1 MTKPVLIVDHLRK
14 KYGNFVA
21 VDDLS
26 FTLKEG
32 EVLGLLGPNGAGKT
46 TTIQMLLGL
55 TTMTSGKI
63 TYFGKNF
70 LQHRSESLNLV
81 NYGSAYDQV
90 PARLTVW
97 ENLQVYARLY
107 GVADRKKRIEFL
119 LEQFELT
126 EHRDKEVMS
135 LSAGQKTRV
144 NLCKAFINFPRVILL
159 DEPTA
164 SLDPDIAARVRE
176 FIIRQQRNFGV
187 AVLFTSHNM
196 AEVTEVCDRVIFL
209 KDGRVI
215 AEDTPESLARKIKHA
230 QLELLVGDGMKRTM
244 AFAEKQKLN
253 YVVADR
259 FIRIT
264 IKEKEIAGFLAK
276 LAKERISYSEI
287 SISKPTLEDFFLS
300 VSRESDEAV

>member
-1 MTKPVLIVDHLRK
+1 MTKSVLVVDHLRK
-14 KYGNFVA
+14 QYGPFVA

-26 FTLKEG
+26 FNLKEG

-55 TTMTSGKI
+55 TTPTSGKI
-63 TYFGKNF
+63 SYFGKDF
-70 LQHRSESLNLV
+70 SKHRSESLNLV

-97 ENLQVYARLY
+97 ENLQVYAQLY
-107 GVADRKKRIEFL
+107 GVKDRKKRIDFL
-119 LEQFELT
+119 LEQFDLT

-164 SLDPDIAARVRE
+164 SLDPDIASKVRE
-176 FIIRQQRNFGV
+176 FIIKQQRNFGV

-196 AEVTEVCDRVIFL
+196 AEVTEVCDRVMFL
-209 KDGRVI
+209 KEGKLI
-215 AEDTPESLARKIKHA
+215 AKDTPEGLAKKIQHA
-230 QLELLVGDGMKRTM
+230 QLELLVGDGMKRTIG
-244 AFAEKQKLN
+244 FAEKQKLE
-253 YVVADR
+253 YTVTDR

-264 IKEKEIAGFLAK
+264 IREQDIASFLAE
-276 LAKERISYSEI
+276 LAKNRIDYNEI

-300 VSRESDEAV
+300 VSREGHETV